1 MSLKNKTFQ
10 IILRVLCGA
19 FLVLALFL
27 GVTAVVYSTGGGTPN
42 IFGTNVYLLKTDA
55 FDFLKNGTAV
65 IAKQVPYSEIE
76 QTNVVIFKLENGKP
90 ALAQVITP
98 DLSDGVYSFR
108 VRTENGAEITLT
120 QSQVVAKGMSKSEF
134 WGALISFAISP
145 LGMLLIAIM
154 PSIIIIVLEIGK
166 YAAKIMPQPEVE
178 TVKKQYE
185 TPTYLPES
193 EKSARERR
201 GTAEA
206 MKAYRGSTLDSSIG
220 IYDTAISES
229 IGSQRTS
236 RRTNT
241 LSDAARPSQRS
252 DQPQQSPLFTS
263 PTAPRR
269 SSQQQRRP
277 ALNNSTI
284 PLSQKKLNDAIEAAK
299 AEHDISKN
307 RADVVNDIKK
317 TRGAA
322 IAAEKEFE
330 VREKSIMN
338 QAQKTANLAR
348 TAVIGEL
355 SKNKTATMT
364 QAAARAAGSQSKPAQ
379 PDQQEQ
385 QRSRQ
390 LSQTSQQRPLLRQPR
405 STGNTAPIRTP
416 QAQTQSQPESPV
428 PRRLTPR
435 SEPEDNVRQYVPR
448 RSDTN
453 TATSIPRLDAL
464 LKEDADEPYNID
476 DILAGLNQR
485 RN

>member
-27 GVTAVVYSTGGGTPN
+27 GVTAVVYSAGGGTPN
-42 IFGTNVYLLKTDA
+42 IFGTNVYLLRTDA

-65 IAKQVPYSEIE
+65 IAKQVPFSEIE

-108 VRTENGAEITLT
+108 VRTENGSDITLS
-120 QSQVVAKGMSKSEF
+120 QSQIVAKGMSYSDLL
-134 WGALISFAISP
+134 GALIGFAVSP

-154 PSIIIIVLEIGK
+154 PSIIIVVLEIGK
-166 YAAKIMPQPEVE
+166 YAAKIMPQPEIE

-185 TPTYLPES
+185 TPTYIPET
-193 EKSARERR
+193 EKRTRERR

-206 MKAYRGSTLDSSIG
+206 VKAYRTSTLDSSIG

-229 IGSQRTS
+229 RH
-236 RRTNT
+236 
-241 LSDAARPSQRS
+241 ARQHTEPIPPYTRQ
-252 DQPQQSPLFTS
+252 QPQQQQSPLFLS
-263 PTAPRR
+263 PTAPRTPSRRQPQR
-269 SSQQQRRP
+269 S
-277 ALNNSTI
+277 ALNNSTV
-284 PLSQKKLNDAIEAAK
+284 PLSQKKLNDAIEAAR
-299 AEHDISKN
+299 AEHDISRS
-307 RADVVNDIKK
+307 RAEIVNDIKK

-338 QAQKTANLAR
+338 EAQKTANLAR

-355 SKNKTATMT
+355 SKNKTATLT
-364 QAAARAAGSQSKPAQ
+364 QAAARAASAQAPAPEPPEQSRA
-379 PDQQEQ
+379 
-385 QRSRQ
+385 RQ
-390 LSQTSQQRPLLRQPR
+390 LSQTAQRPLLRQPR
-405 STGNTAPIRTP
+405 SSGGTAQLRAPQEQTP
-416 QAQTQSQPESPV
+416 QQEPPV
-428 PRRLTPR
+428 SRRLTPP
-435 SEPEDNVRQYVPR
+435 SEPEENVRRYVPR
-448 RSDTN
+448 GASTN

-464 LKEDADEPYNID
+464 LKEDSEERYNID

-485 RN
+485 KGQ